1 MTTMMN
7 RNLNESSAKVSM
19 MAVSLPAG
27 LAEALGHMQRAVAC
41 PEEVKARIAALRVP
55 AEEVCGTRGLPMSWR
70 GGGASGGGSGSGDHR
85 NDGWQTAGR
94 GDHRNSNDRHGGRH
108 GGGYHGGG
116 GGHGG
121 WGRDNRNRDRGPDS
135 SGPPAPRFPARAP
148 FVDRAAMPKFGN
160 KARADATT
168 EDRMMDRIRD
178 KMNKFSPLTYDA
190 TKAWLSQLLDSGQ
203 TDFLTGFIELVFEKA
218 ASEAP
223 FTALYAQLITELRA
237 AFPHLGVEL
246 RRIFDAF
253 MTVFEQAAAEPDV
266 GSTEY
271 SAYLTLRERRKFR
284 RGYAAFIAE
293 TARQGA
299 LTHLDI
305 LRTCDIILDGL
316 CAARVAEGQQQLCE
330 EYADCLGALLKG
342 SVELVRAGVGPTIG
356 RIREA
361 MDRTGALSLSNKA
374 RFALMDLAE
383 LYN

>member
-1 MTTMMN
+1 
-7 RNLNESSAKVSM
+7 
-19 MAVSLPAG
+19 MAISLPAG

-70 GGGASGGGSGSGDHR
+70 SGGGATGGGGGGATGGGATGGGATGGGAIGGG
-85 NDGWQTAGR
+85 GWQTAGR
-94 GDHRNSNDRHGGRH
+94 GDRHNDRHGNDRH
-108 GGGYHGGG
+108 GNDRHGNDRHNGGG
-116 GGHGG
+116 RGFGG
-121 WGRDNRNRDRGPDS
+121 WHRDRGHES
-135 SGPPAPRFPARAP
+135 SGPSTAPPRYPARAP

-160 KARADATT
+160 KARTDATT

-223 FTALYAQLITELRA
+223 FTALYARLITELRA

-253 MTVFEQAAAEPDV
+253 LSVFEQAAAEPDA

-271 SAYLTLRERRKFR
+271 TAYVALRERRKFR
-284 RGYAAFIAE
+284 RGYAAFISE
-293 TARQGA
+293 TARLGA

-305 LRTCDIILDGL
+305 LRTCGIILDGL

-361 MDRTGALSLSNKA
+361 MDRTGAPSLSNKA
-374 RFALMDLAE
+374 RFALLDLAE